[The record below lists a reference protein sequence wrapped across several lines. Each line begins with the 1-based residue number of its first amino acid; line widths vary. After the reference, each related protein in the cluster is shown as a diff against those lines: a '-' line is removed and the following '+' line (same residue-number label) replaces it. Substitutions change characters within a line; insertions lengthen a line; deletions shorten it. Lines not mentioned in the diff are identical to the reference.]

1 VTPEHL
7 GATVQEVTP
16 GQLGAT
22 LRKGDPRAFGNHRA
36 RDGSGQ
42 LGATVQEMAPGNWEP
57 PTRGDSYAQADAAST
72 FKTL

>member
-1 VTPEHL
+1 
-7 GATVQEVTP
+7 
-16 GQLGAT
+16 